1 MSTLINLFILTGH
14 GNDAQD
20 VKYNNYQHFDKVIQ
34 ELEDRARTLKPVEA
48 SQQNVHDSI
57 LAKVESLHNQ
67 IMVMHNANDERE
79 ELIQTLDNRDAEL
92 RSQHAELQDKLVEL
106 QNKKMQVD
114 QLVAQLQSFG
124 EDEEEDIGKKD
135 FYI

>member
-1 MSTLINLFILTGH
+1 M
-14 GNDAQD
+14 
-20 VKYNNYQHFDKVIQ
+20 
-34 ELEDRARTLKPVEA
+34 EDRARRLKPVES

-67 IMVMHNANDERE
+67 IMVMHDANDERE
-79 ELIQTLDNRDAEL
+79 ELIETLDNRDAEL
-92 RSQHAELQDKLVEL
+92 RSQHVELQNKLVEL

-124 EDEEEDIGKKD
+124 EDEEEDVGKVQ
-135 FYI
+135 FFF